1 MNLENLSNAEL
12 ARIAAG
18 LRKGVN
24 YRRTHVLEYF
34 KPYPKQ
40 IEFFTMGATKR
51 ERLYQ
56 AGNQLYGKTTA
67 GAVETAYHL
76 TGLYPDWWKG
86 RRWERPVTGW
96 AVGESGGWVRDQA
109 QSRLCGPHATS
120 SEPNAADWGTG
131 FIPKELLLDR
141 TLSHGVQNAFD
152 SITVRHVSGGNSYLG
167 FKAYEQGRTKVQ
179 GASLDFVWPDE
190 CPPDDI
196 YSELMARIASTD
208 GMVFTT
214 FTPMKGPTG
223 VTARFWDDDSPQAML
238 DRGVVKAGLVDV
250 VVKTDPDSQYGFTQ
264 REIDSVVGSYEAHER
279 EARINGDIM
288 LGEGAVFEGIN
299 TEMLKIPAI
308 ALSTVPIWMHKMWAI
323 DFGIGHPFAAVLLL
337 HDPDTDII
345 YIVHEIKM
353 PDMLPQNHI
362 AAMREIAPE
371 PPVAWPHDGN
381 FRQESTGIELYKFYK
396 QRGAQ
401 PGMNMRITHATMPG
415 GGYTTSAGI
424 TEMLTRMRRGKL
436 LITENCSRW
445 FNEFRGYHRKNGLIV
460 KINDDLLSAT
470 RQGVMDIRY
479 AKPTP
484 LGPGSGGF
492 FRSQR
497 PTQAAELDPFSGQ
510 PI

>member
-1 MNLENLSNAEL
+1 MNLEKLSDAEL
-12 ARIAAG
+12 LRISRG
-18 LRKGVN
+18 LKQGLE
-24 YRRTHVLEYF
+24 YRRTHILEFF

-40 IEFFTMGATKR
+40 IEFFNLGATKR

-76 TGLYPDWWKG
+76 TGIYPEWWQG
-86 RRWERPVTGW
+86 RRWDRPVKGW
-96 AVGESGGWVRDQA
+96 AVGESGSWVRDQA
-109 QSRLCGPHATS
+109 QSRLCGEHAT
-120 SEPNAADWGTG
+120 AADPSAVDWGTG
-131 FIPKELLLDR
+131 FIPKELLLSR

-152 SITVRHVSGGNSYLG
+152 SITVRHISGGDSYLG

-196 YSELMARIASTD
+196 YSELMARVASTR
-208 GMVFTT
+208 GIVFTT

-223 VTARFWDDDSPQAML
+223 VTARFHDDDSPQALL
-238 DRGVVKAGLVDV
+238 DRGVVKAGIRDV
-250 VVKTDPDSQYGFTQ
+250 VGRTQ
-264 REIDSVVGSYEAHER
+264 EEIDAVVGSYLPYER
-279 EARINGDIM
+279 EARINGEIM

-299 TEMLKIPAI
+299 EDMIKIPAI
-308 ALSTVPIWMHKMWAI
+308 SLSTVPINMHKLWAI

-345 YIVHEIKM
+345 YIVHEIKV
-353 PDMLPQNHI
+353 PDMLPQHHI
-362 AAMREIAPE
+362 AMMREIAPE

-381 FRQESTGIELYKFYK
+381 FRQESNGQELHTFYRPK
-396 QRGAQ
+396 GAQ
-401 PGMNMRITHATMPG
+401 PGLNMRFSHATMPG
-415 GGYTTSAGI
+415 GGYSTSAGI
-424 TEMLTRMRRGKL
+424 TEMITRMRRGKL
-436 LITENCSRW
+436 LVSETCGRW

-479 AKPTP
+479 AKPVP
-484 LGPGSGGF
+484 LGAAPFVPFQS
-492 FRSQR
+492 RR
-497 PTQAAELDPFSGQ
+497 PRQAAETDPWTNQ
-510 PI
+510 PL